1 MNHSSHQIQIKAI
14 DQALLALF
22 EERAR
27 LCRTAKQPAQAAIDD
42 MLRRTQGDLHATV
55 IHDLFSLLDQCC
67 NQRRNQ
73 SSDQSRHKGAEQ
85 QS

>member
-27 LCRTAKQPAQAAIDD
+27 LCRIADQPTAAAVED
-42 MLRRTQGDLHATV
+42 MLRRTDGALSAEV
-55 IHDLFSLLDQCC
+55 IGKLFALLDQSCSQ
-67 NQRRNQ
+67 N
-73 SSDQSRHKGAEQ
+73 AEQ
-85 QS
+85 PS